1 MFDVLVAP
9 NRRRILDLLRGG
21 ELSVGQLVDALDV
34 SQPAVSKHLKVLRD
48 AGVVDVRVD
57 ANRRVYR
64 LRPEGLREVDDWIT
78 PYREMWERRLD
89 RLGERLDE
97 MEARGA

>member
-1 MFDVLVAP
+1 MFDVLVEP

-34 SQPAVSKHLKVLRD
+34 SQPAVTKHLKVLRD

>member
-1 MFDVLVAP
+1 MFDVLVEP